1 MEDIERAQTRLDN
14 IRTVEP
20 ILGALRTISLGSW
33 RTALGRGDDVR
44 RYAERLMAML
54 PPLLSHIRPSPLR
67 RRLLAGWRSR
77 RKTPP
82 SPARIAVLVIGSER
96 GLCGGFNTTVVGRA
110 ERYLAELSVSGAQ
123 VELMALGTRVARLFR
138 RYRRS
143 LAWSGALSV
152 TALPTY
158 RLALDLTRQWL
169 ARYEEYDLDVVDLI
183 YNAYRGTARYAPAVM
198 RLIPPQ
204 LPSAGQVTGRER
216 RAAHRRADAGG
227 TGGPQTGNHPRDAG
241 FGGRRRLDRHP
252 PRIAARPVGRAPGP
266 TQAAGRDAVSPLR
279 SGLPLLNQLR
289 FQLLEDARLSLNHLL
304 LELGAAHFPALH
316 HQPRRAPVV

>member
-33 RTALGRGDDVR
+33 RTALSRGDDVR

-204 LPSAGQVTGRER
+204 LPSAGQVTGRPPDER
-216 RAAHRRADAGG
+216 
-227 TGGPQTGNHPRDAG
+227 GPSTE
-241 FGGRRRLDRHP
+241 LWP
-252 PRIAARPVGRAPGP
+252 PPIIETDPLSLYARVVE
-266 TQAAGRDAVSPLR
+266 QWIAVSLY
-279 SGLPLLNQLR
+279 GLLLESAAAEHSAR
-289 FQLLEDARLSLNHLL
+289 FQLLEGATQNAERLIAELTLAVQAARKQAITREMQDLAA
-304 LELGAAHFPALH
+304 GAGLIGTRPE
-316 HQPRRAPVV
+316 